1 MSQEEDPELQIIK
14 ARKMKQM
21 KEKAKLFEKMKEDET
36 KAKTEV
42 SKIDDKQV
50 LLKYLYDRGDE
61 VLKLAESQFPVQTRI
76 IINRISPIPRCTVTS
91 CACNFSTITNAP
103 RVIWPTTNAAA
114 IIDAIFVDLLVSC
127 DFKVK
132 NMVTNTIMP
141 VVAATVL

>member
-14 ARKMKQM
+14 ARKMKQL

-76 IINRISPIPRCTVTS
+76 IINRIADLIKSGE
-91 CACNFSTITNAP
+91 
-103 RVIWPTTNAAA
+103 
-114 IIDAIFVDLLVSC
+114 IDSLISGGELLAIFRSVGLRIRVDTSIRIEDHGKFISFGEKLKEGL
-127 DFKVK
+127 
-132 NMVTNTIMP
+132 
-141 VVAATVL
+141 